1 MKRAKK
7 TFLHK
12 AVLLPLAAGILA
24 ACTFFVFAPLMQE
37 SSSLKNQSFQAAY
50 FEENYTPASIEVG
63 GEKSVK
69 KSDISL
75 DDNTQIGNIS
85 VGGADLPL
93 VYNASSV
100 SCASAVSLS
109 ANGSLPGEKGSA
121 FIYGSNSVLKNVGGL
136 KSGSEF
142 NVNTAYGSA
151 VFVVKDVFKV
161 KGEYNVF
168 ALKNQTQRGVVL
180 YADADDGVGI
190 SDYYDVAVAE
200 MKSGTTV
207 ED

>member
-1 MKRAKK
+1 MKRDKK

-12 AVLLPLAAGILA
+12 ALLLPLAAGILA

-37 SSSLKNQSFQAAY
+37 SSSLKNQNFQAAY
-50 FEENYTPASIEVG
+50 FEENYTPVSVEVG
-63 GEKSVK
+63 DEKTVK
-69 KSDISL
+69 KSDIL
-75 DDNTQIGNIS
+75 LNDNTQVGNIS
-85 VGGADLPL
+85 VGGLDLPL
-93 VYNASSV
+93 VYNASSI
-100 SCASAVSLS
+100 SCTSAVSLK

-121 FIYGSNSVLKNVGGL
+121 FIYGCNSVLNNVGGL

-142 NVNTAYGSA
+142 IVNTAYGSA
-151 VFVVKDVFKV
+151 VFVVKDVFKL

-168 ALKNQTQRGVVL
+168 ALKNQMQRGVVL
-180 YADADDGVGI
+180 YADVDDGVGI
-190 SDYYDVAVAE
+190 SDYYDVVVAE